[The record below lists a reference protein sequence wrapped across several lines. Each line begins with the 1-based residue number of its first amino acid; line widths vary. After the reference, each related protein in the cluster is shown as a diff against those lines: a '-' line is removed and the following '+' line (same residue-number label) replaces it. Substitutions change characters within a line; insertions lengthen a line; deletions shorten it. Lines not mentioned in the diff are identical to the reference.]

1 MPSRRDYLAGLA
13 GSLGSLGLGGCLGAS
28 PPTHSARETKTS
40 TPPPDPHAFDERVI
54 LGSVGVTPRV
64 VQVQESFHRVLNDSW
79 GAVER
84 VEGHWVVFVELAVDT
99 PETASI
105 PLDSIRLVSGD
116 DRFVARETFAG
127 IAARDVYLDHL
138 ISPKLPYAETNR
150 SGWVG
155 FVVPSEYPDS
165 DDFTLQIEY
174 NGEIVRWTLPST
186 DTTRLSD
193 PLPAF
198 VLVSFDGPETAP
210 LAGTVELEITAKNSS
225 AVDGI
230 FRACVNTTGP
240 SRVRRPHRRR
250 VPIEAG
256 DEATTTV
263 QLTPSTYAPEPG
275 TAFECYLRTA
285 SSGRRLGIS
294 VVDGTD
300 E

>member
-1 MPSRRDYLAGLA
+1 MPSRRDYLAGFG
-13 GSLGSLGLGGCLGAS
+13 GSLASLGVAGCLGAG
-28 PPTHSARETKTS
+28 PPTQSARETATP
-40 TPPPDPHAFDERVI
+40 TPPPDPNAFDERVI
-54 LGSVGVTPRV
+54 LGSVGVTPQIA
-64 VQVQESFHRVLNDSW
+64 QVQGSFHRVLNRSW

-105 PLDSIRLVSGD
+105 PLDSIQLVSGD

-138 ISPKLPYAETNR
+138 IGPKLPYAETNR
-150 SGWVG
+150 TGWVG
-155 FVVPSEYPDS
+155 FVVPSEYPGS

-174 NGEIVRWTLPST
+174 DGDTVEWTLPST

-193 PLPAF
+193 PLPTF
-198 VLVSFDGPETAP
+198 ELVSFDGPETVP
-210 LAGTVELEITAKNSS
+210 LTGTAELEITAKNSS
-225 AVDGI
+225 AVDGV
-230 FRACVNTTGP
+230 FRASVNTTGP
-240 SRVRRPHRRR
+240 SGVRRPHRRR

-256 DEATTTV
+256 GEVTTTV
-263 QLTPSTYAPEPG
+263 QLTPSTYTPEAG

-285 SSGRRLGIS
+285 SSGRSLVIS
-294 VVDGTD
+294 VGGGTN